1 MTQSIKP
8 YLSKATLSLD
18 ERVAQLPPPQ
28 PGQVV
33 SIPLE
38 LAPYWLKYH
47 HQQLTSF
54 DERRFLYKGQRHT
67 LHSSEAQ

>member
-1 MTQSIKP
+1 MSAKPPRPTRLTQE
-8 YLSKATLSLD
+8 

-28 PGQVV
+28 PGKVV

-47 HQQLTSF
+47 RQEITSF
-54 DERRFLYKGQRHT
+54 DERRFLYTGQRLT
-67 LHSSEAQ
+67 LHSSETL